1 MRFPAVTGS
10 WRHVVR
16 ALAVTEEGGLF
27 DLDLAVRA
35 DRRPACSSAGLL
47 LGRLYYGVARRAGRR
62 SSRPGLLDG
71 FSYVAFGFRIVLFCL
86 AVRLRRALGA
96 WRRALDAR
104 RRALG
109 ARRRALEAFPG

>member
-71 FSYVAFGFRIVLFCL
+71 FSYVAFGFRIVLFCAL
-86 AVRLRRALGA
+86 GAWRGASRRALDA

-104 RRALG
+104 RRAL
-109 ARRRALEAFPG
+109 EAFPG